1 MGGSFAMALTVDE
14 PRIRACCD
22 NGGIIFPWMVPPSA
36 GTFFSKMVVF
46 CGTDDPDEAVEVWKT
61 VTPVADGPNAG
72 YPLLVVQGGEDPMVS
87 MELGEMLLRHAP
99 TDDKQMVVFSDG
111 NHCVYNHR
119 QDRDVLIA
127 DWMRARLCGLPR
139 PEMPN

>member
-1 MGGSFAMALTVDE
+1 MA
-14 PRIRACCD
+14 A
-22 NGGIIFPWMVPPSA
+22 
-36 GTFFSKMVVF
+36 F
-46 CGTDDPDEAVEVWKT
+46 CGTEDADEAVEVWKT

-87 MELGEMLLRHAP
+87 LELGEMLLQHAP

-127 DWMRARLCGLPR
+127 DWMRARLSGLPR